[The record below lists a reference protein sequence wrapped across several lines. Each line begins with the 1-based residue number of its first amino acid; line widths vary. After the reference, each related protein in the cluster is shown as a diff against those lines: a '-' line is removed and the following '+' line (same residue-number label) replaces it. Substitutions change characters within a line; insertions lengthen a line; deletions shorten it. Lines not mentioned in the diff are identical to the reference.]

1 MRKALMITFLLT
13 ILSPTATMACQ
24 MATLPELVARLR
36 PEPVVRN
43 IIREFV
49 PVSLSELSQKA
60 DVVVDAEVQAIKT
73 YLSPDQ
79 CYLLTDYAVVPRAS
93 IAGTVPQRTQPGPPP
108 VVVTLVG
115 GVTTIDGVQ
124 VVVRDEQL
132 PLIPS
137 GSRVILFLQ
146 WSNTDKEKFELV
158 GVVSGAFAV
167 SADDQIKPLVQGA
180 GPGYASSIPSDRA
193 KFIDDVRQFSRARP
207 R

>member
-13 ILSPTATMACQ
+13 SLSPTAAVACQ

-49 PVSLSELSQKA
+49 PVPLSELSEQA
-60 DVVVDAEVQAIKT
+60 ELVVDAEVQAINT
-73 YLSPDQ
+73 YLSSDE

-108 VVVTLVG
+108 LVLTLVG
-115 GVTTIDGVQ
+115 GATTIQGVQ

-137 GSRVILFLQ
+137 GTRVILFLQ
-146 WSNTDKEKFELV
+146 RSKRDKEKFELV
-158 GVVSGAFAV
+158 GAVSGAFAV

-180 GPGYASSIPSDRA
+180 GPGYASSIPYDRA
-193 KFIDDVRQFSRARP
+193 KFIDEVRQFSRARP